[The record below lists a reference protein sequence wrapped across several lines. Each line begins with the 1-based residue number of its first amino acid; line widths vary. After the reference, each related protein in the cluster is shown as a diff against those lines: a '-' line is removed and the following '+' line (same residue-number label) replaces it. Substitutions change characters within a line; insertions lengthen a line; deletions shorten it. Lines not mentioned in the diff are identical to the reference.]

1 MVGNRNTEI
10 PDDII
15 IASLNLVKSMC
26 DINLEPY
33 IGYFTPAEINFSLNA
48 DQNDSAT
55 VIKPTL
61 PDNKFSINIHPL
73 PGHWVTSCYY
83 PQTNEVHVYDS
94 LMSPVHYEQVVPQL
108 KLVYGE
114 TKTSNIIYSQ
124 VTQQQYEPLC
134 GVMAVCFA
142 FSCYLGKDPEFID
155 YDIFKA
161 RQHLRECLIQG
172 EVKSFPEKSFQ
183 LNSPLESS
191 LLGTNQTTNDPYT
204 NLQRYFNDQTK
215 RTTEHQMKNQTRIE
229 YEIQS
234 ANRVKHLA
242 NKPANIVKHCSK
254 SEKTQNRN
262 VKEKQRIQQKR
273 ASETS
278 VERAERKEIDRIRKR
293 RKREMSF
300 ERNLQNKRSL
310 EARRR
315 KHEASPVKERRNIR
329 EREAR
334 RRKREA
340 FSVREQRNKR
350 ECVAQRIKREAS
362 PVREQRNKRERVAQR
377 IKREASPVR
386 EQRNIRESIAQRKKR
401 EASPVREQRNKRER
415 VAQKKSEKPLL

>member
-33 IGYFTPAEINFSLNA
+33 IGYFTPAEIHFSLNA

-300 ERNLQNKRSL
+300 ERNLRNKRSL

-350 ECVAQRIKREAS
+350 MCSPENKARSLSCKRAKKQKRTCS
-362 PVREQRNKRERVAQR
+362 PENKARSLSCERTKKH
-377 IKREASPVR
+377 KRKYSP
-386 EQRNIRESIAQRKKR
+386 EKKAR
-401 EASPVREQRNKRER
+401 SLSCER
-415 VAQKKSEKPLL
+415 TKK